1 MLDNQKE
8 VVEVMSETG
17 LEAKEAAEQINASL
31 RKLDNGEIVV
41 VKRKNKK
48 VVSREERK
56 LNNKIRKKLRKQ
68 FTVNLGNDI
77 I

>member
-8 VVEVMSETG
+8 FIEAMSETG
-17 LEAKEAAEQINASL
+17 LEAKEAAERINASL

-56 LNNKIRKKLRKQ
+56 LNNKIRKKLRK
-68 FTVNLGNDI
+68 
-77 I
+77 

>member
-1 MLDNQKE
+1 MLDNQKD
-8 VVEVMSETG
+8 VIEVMSETG
-17 LEAKEAAEQINASL
+17 LEAKEAEEKINASL

-56 LNNKIRKKLRKQ
+56 LNNKIRKKLRK
-68 FTVNLGNDI
+68 
-77 I
+77 

>member
-1 MLDNQKE
+1 MLDNQKD
-8 VVEVMSETG
+8 VIEVMSETG
-17 LEAKEAAEQINASL
+17 LEAKEAAEKINASL

-56 LNNKIRKKLRKQ
+56 LNNKIRKKLRK
-68 FTVNLGNDI
+68 
-77 I
+77 

>member
-1 MLDNQKE
+1 MLDNQKGI
-8 VVEVMSETG
+8 VEVMSETG
-17 LEAKEAAEQINASL
+17 LEAKEATEKINASL

-56 LNNKIRKKLRKQ
+56 LNNKIRKKLRK
-68 FTVNLGNDI
+68 
-77 I
+77 

>member
-8 VVEVMSETG
+8 VVEVTSETG
-17 LEAKEAAEQINASL
+17 LEAKEAAEKINASL

-56 LNNKIRKKLRKQ
+56 LNNKIRKKLRK
-68 FTVNLGNDI
+68 
-77 I
+77 

>member
-17 LEAKEAAEQINASL
+17 FEAKEAAEKINASL

-56 LNNKIRKKLRKQ
+56 LNNKIRKKLRK
-68 FTVNLGNDI
+68 
-77 I
+77 

>member
-17 LEAKEAAEQINASL
+17 LEAKEAAEKINASL

-56 LNNKIRKKLRKQ
+56 LNNKIRKKLRK
-68 FTVNLGNDI
+68 
-77 I
+77 

>member
-1 MLDNQKE
+1 MLDNQKGI
-8 VVEVMSETG
+8 VEVMSETG
-17 LEAKEAAEQINASL
+17 LEAKEAAEKINASL

-56 LNNKIRKKLRKQ
+56 LNNKIRKKLRK
-68 FTVNLGNDI
+68 
-77 I
+77 

>member
-8 VVEVMSETG
+8 VIEVMSETG
-17 LEAKEAAEQINASL
+17 LDAKEAAERINASL

-56 LNNKIRKKLRKQ
+56 LNNKIRKKLRK
-68 FTVNLGNDI
+68 
-77 I
+77 

>member
-8 VVEVMSETG
+8 VVGVMSETG
-17 LEAKEAAEQINASL
+17 LEAKEAAEKINASL

-56 LNNKIRKKLRKQ
+56 LNNKIRKKLRK
-68 FTVNLGNDI
+68 
-77 I
+77 

>member
-8 VVEVMSETG
+8 VIEVMSETG
-17 LEAKEAAEQINASL
+17 LDTKEAAERINASL

-56 LNNKIRKKLRKQ
+56 LNNKIRKKLRK
-68 FTVNLGNDI
+68 
-77 I
+77 

>member
-17 LEAKEAAEQINASL
+17 LEAKEAAEKINASL

-56 LNNKIRKKLRKQ
+56 LN
-68 FTVNLGNDI
+68 I
-77 I
+77 ISLFKN

>member
-1 MLDNQKE
+1 MIDNQKE

-17 LEAKEAAEQINASL
+17 LEAKEAAEKINASL

-56 LNNKIRKKLRKQ
+56 LNNKIRKKLRK
-68 FTVNLGNDI
+68 
-77 I
+77 

>member
-8 VVEVMSETG
+8 VIEVMSETG
-17 LEAKEAAEQINASL
+17 LEAKEAAERINASL

-56 LNNKIRKKLRKQ
+56 LNNKIRKKLRK
-68 FTVNLGNDI
+68 
-77 I
+77 

>member
-8 VVEVMSETG
+8 VVGATSETG
-17 LEAKEAAEQINASL
+17 LEAKEAAEKINASL

-56 LNNKIRKKLRKQ
+56 LNNKIRKKLRK
-68 FTVNLGNDI
+68 
-77 I
+77 